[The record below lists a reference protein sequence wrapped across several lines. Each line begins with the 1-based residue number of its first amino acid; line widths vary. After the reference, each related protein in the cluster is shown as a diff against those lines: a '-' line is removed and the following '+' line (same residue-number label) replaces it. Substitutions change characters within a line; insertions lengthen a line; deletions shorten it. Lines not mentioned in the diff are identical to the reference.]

1 VRINGICYG
10 RVTRYPETICR
21 LIPKRRSLRLMALRG
36 AVADPGFLKDLK
48 HSARMFPQTPG
59 FTIVAIAARFGQR
72 FFRW

>member
-1 VRINGICYG
+1 
-10 RVTRYPETICR
+10 
-21 LIPKRRSLRLMALRG
+21 MALRG

-59 FTIVAIAARFGQR
+59 FTIVAIAVRFGQR